1 MNRDL
6 ISKAIV
12 LLVSYR
18 EYTGDHRMA
27 NLCGEVVEALKAEL
41 AKPEQESTSK
51 RMRDAGYTRR
61 SKGWEKDT
69 EPDVTLINEGDMA
82 GEYVDTAE
90 HELVGIVQRISIA
103 GYPMADST
111 GVEWLT
117 TVSSGTK
124 LYTSEERVQK
134 SDKSI
139 HEIQRIGQEIEQE
152 LVAWATF
159 DGEGNYDFRSYEGN
173 ENYREEYI
181 KRNGEKYANWVKPL
195 YAINEVTK

>member
-69 EPDVTLINEGDMA
+69 EQDVTFIDEGDMA
-82 GEYVDTAE
+82 GAYMDTKQE
-90 HELVGIVQRISIA
+90 NLN
-103 GYPMADST
+103 M
-111 GVEWLT
+111 
-117 TVSSGTK
+117 
-124 LYTSEERVQK
+124 SEERVHK
-134 SDKSI
+134 SEESI
-139 HEIQRIGQEIEQE
+139 HEP
-152 LVAWATF
+152 VAWMLPEYGDVLSASET
-159 DGEGNYDFRSYEGN
+159 DGKGIYS
-173 ENYREEYI
+173 I
-181 KRNGEKYANWVKPL
+181 PL
-195 YAINEVTK
+195 YAAPQKYCPLENNAAYEKGFVEGMAKQAKSSVDRAVNAMAKLKERNDE